1 MELNMVRVVNRYFY
15 TIIFGIL
22 LCFSNAY
29 SSEKVNHEEILN
41 DKSLVPTKFITF
53 GHTRTILKDPQKR
66 ELFINYI
73 NSEDA
78 EYVFVLGDAS
88 AWREEIASEYVSKI
102 KAEVYFAPGNHDLK
116 KAVLF
121 GEDRRSKYIKSVGY
135 FEKTIVTNDCN
146 FVLVNSSEN
155 IEHINNFLD
164 TSLPKTN
171 PSNVT
176 ILLAHH
182 RVWDDNLLSELPY
195 EHDKSY
201 YFSELL
207 PHIDGKADYI
217 FAGNSPSQYFK
228 QEKTKANREVVY
240 WCDIVNG
247 IECYSNGMTG
257 NTISYLVVEV
267 VGKNLVVSPRSF
279 PLSKSEI
286 KKPGWWRSK
295 FRKDSLWH
303 KLLTKT
309 RHKVFWFGFIIGI
322 LSIVPFTLKFVFS
335 GRSNGRS

>member
-1 MELNMVRVVNRYFY
+1 MALNMGRVVNNCFHI
-15 TIIFGIL
+15 IIFMATF
-22 LCFSNAY
+22 CFSNVYA
-29 SSEKVNHEEILN
+29 SEKVNQILS

-88 AWREEIASEYVSKI
+88 AWREEIAAEYISKI
-102 KAEVYFAPGNHDLK
+102 KAKIYFVPGNHDLK
-116 KAVLF
+116 APLF
-121 GEDRRSKYIKSVGY
+121 EADRKSKYIESVGY
-135 FEKTIVTNDCN
+135 LEKIVVTNDCN
-146 FVLVNSSEN
+146 FILINSSES
-155 IEHINNFLD
+155 IQHINNFLD
-164 TSLPKTN
+164 TSLIKIGPN
-171 PSNVT
+171 NVT

-182 RVWDDNLLSELPY
+182 RVWDDNLLSEFPY

-217 FAGNSPSQYFK
+217 FAGNSPSQYFRK
-228 QEKTKANREVVY
+228 EKTQLNRDVVY

-279 PLSKSEI
+279 SLSADKMR
-286 KKPGWWRSK
+286 KPEWWRLK
-295 FRKDSLWH
+295 ARKGTLLY
-303 KLLTKT
+303 KLLTRLKYT
-309 RHKVFWFGFIIGI
+309 TFWFGFALGI
-322 LSIVPFTLKFVFS
+322 LLSIVPFSMKFVFS
-335 GRSNGRS
+335 RRTNEQS